1 MTKETIVKAIAEHR
15 AQTTPHKDI
24 ERHIRN
30 LNKMSK
36 RQLEMVAKRENLI

>member
-1 MTKETIVKAIAEHR
+1 MTKETLVMTIAEHR
-15 AQTTPHKDI
+15 VQTTPHKDL

-36 RQLEMVAKRENLI
+36 RHLEMVAKRENLI